1 MPKTL
6 IEAGDVIKLLK
17 QDKGVAQFALVLEVN
32 KSEFL
37 GDGGW
42 ITFDYVVL
50 SENGEIVKLTG
61 CCIETVV
68 SSNLSPST
76 WLHSSCSSD

>member
-1 MPKTL
+1 MPK
-6 IEAGDVIKLLK
+6 IIVKAGDVIKLLSK
-17 QDKGVAQFALVLEVN
+17 YRETANLALVLEVN

-50 SENGEIVKLTG
+50 AETGEIINLSG

-68 SSNLSPST
+68 SSNLFPST
-76 WLHSSCSSD
+76 WLHSNCSLD